1 MVEFQNQ
8 TVDAVIEMIGDLYSS
23 IVGASVANRRQRNA
37 PRIPGK
43 QISDYRI
50 NHAAVAG
57 ELVDPRLRRN
67 AGSAG
72 QAAVL
77 APAFIGSK
85 PEGAVFYQ
93 RATQRAAELVV
104 MECILRE
111 RIAVLIKFAVKG
123 VARIQ
128 RVIAEILK
136 N

>member
-67 AGSAG
+67 TGG
-72 QAAVL
+72 RREAAIL
-77 APAFIGSK
+77 PPALVSRK

-93 RATQRAAELVV
+93 RAAQRAAELVV
-104 MECILRE
+104 MECILR
-111 RIAVLIKFAVKG
+111 
-123 VARIQ
+123 
-128 RVIAEILK
+128 
-136 N
+136 